1 MFSLFWFKL
10 FFLNLPSPSLF
21 SFYNLILYLSR
32 FYFNFKCPFELLLRL
47 LQRVI
52 YNSWLLLNLLL
63 QNDYSLGFTS
73 TFDPQQLCV
82 FLPKESETVLLHFVF
97 ESTFFVLELFNLSNS
112 HNNQLTILPKISP
125 FILFSYIMK
134 STIMMQFLAS
144 SISRT

>member
-1 MFSLFWFKL
+1 MIQAIFLFIIWSFPMFSLFWFKL
-10 FFLNLPSPSLF
+10 VFLNLPSPSLF

-32 FYFNFKCPFELLLRL
+32 FYFNFKYPFELLLRL

-73 TFDPQQLCV
+73 TFDPQWLCV
-82 FLPKESETVLLHFVF
+82 FLPKESETVFLHFVF

-112 HNNQLTILPKISP
+112 HNNYNSVSCHI
-125 FILFSYIMK
+125 F
-134 STIMMQFLAS
+134 
-144 SISRT
+144 RTGKTNCLI